1 MAIDTGRFNG
11 FSSGTVS
18 TTELNEHVAALEEY
32 INGGIVSSDLQ
43 SSPRWVGH
51 RHVDAADFYGSPAP
65 RWEGVSKT
73 VHHRYTGPRRE
84 DGALFLDDVAPN
96 KWLAVPG
103 LATVVR
109 VNPQVSR
116 TVGLEVAATWFT
128 FEDDGQANYYA
139 SSFDV
144 DPSALCATFA
154 LFIDDA
160 IAAGT
165 TRPLFISTNEKKK
178 AARKHHSV
186 TYDQLNLQPGVH
198 DVCVKVKV
206 QLAIDNDSE
215 TAGVQRY
222 HKFIW
227 VLSRVLTA
235 KVIYL

>member
-1 MAIDTGRFNG
+1 MAIDTGRFTG

-32 INGGIVSSDLQ
+32 INGGIESNDLQ
-43 SSPRWVGH
+43 ASPRWVGH

-109 VNPQVSR
+109 VHPQVSR

-128 FEDDGQANYYA
+128 FEDDGSATYSA
-139 SSFDV
+139 STFET
-144 DPSALCATFA
+144 SAEQCATFA

-165 TRPLFISTNEKKK
+165 IRPLYRSTADKKK
-178 AARKHHSV
+178 AARKHHSIN
-186 TYDQLNLQPGVH
+186 YYKLDLADGVH
-198 DVCVKVKV
+198 NVCVKVRV
-206 QLAIDNDSE
+206 PEASLLGDPAADR
-215 TAGVQRY
+215 A